1 MFTKE
6 LFFSLIGGLGFFF
19 FGMQLMS
26 NGLKKMA
33 GGKLKA
39 ILRMAT
45 KIPIIGIL
53 VGAAVTT
60 LIQSSSATTVM
71 AVGFVNAGL
80 LVLRQA
86 ICVVMGANIGTTFTA
101 WIVSSIAVFK
111 VTNYSLPA
119 IGIGF
124 VLMRFGKTRKM
135 RAFGQVILGFGLLF
149 TGLSFMK
156 DAFGP
161 LKNSQFIRDTF
172 AMLSYSPILGV
183 LVGIIFTVLL
193 QSSSA
198 TIAIVQVLAFNGVIG
213 LDVAIPIMLGDNIG
227 TTVTAQMAALGTNLA
242 ARRTAMAHTLFN
254 VIGSMYM
261 LFFVYIGWFAKGL
274 DFMIP
279 GELSA
284 KNIMFYIAVS
294 HSAFNVIN
302 TMVFFPFIGWL
313 ERLSILLVPK
323 KKDSIEIGTQYLERH
338 LLETPP
344 IALEQARKET
354 VHMLDL
360 ANKSIESAMKG
371 FLENDYKEIKK
382 IPDLE
387 NAIDNLQSEI
397 TQYLIEFSQR
407 NLAEEETEEL
417 PVLIHNVNDI
427 ERVGDHAV
435 NIVELT
441 ERKMEEKLPFTD
453 EAMDGLNF
461 MWDEVR
467 KMMEETREAL
477 KDKNIEIAKHAL
489 EREEKINQLQ
499 VELKEGHVNRLSKG
513 ECKIKSGIIFLDLV
527 DNLEKIADHLTNIA
541 QGVIGGMRWKVPG

>member
-101 WIVSSIAVFK
+101 WLVSSIAVFK

-161 LKNSQFIRDTF
+161 LKNSQFVRDTF
-172 AMLSYSPILGV
+172 TMLSYSPILGV
-183 LVGIIFTVLL
+183 LVGIVFTVLL

-213 LDVAIPIMLGDNIG
+213 LDVAIPIIIGDNIG

-261 LFFVYIGWFAKGL
+261 LFFVYMGWFAKGL

-279 GELSA
+279 GQLSA

-354 VHMLDL
+354 VYMLDL

-371 FLENDYKEIKK
+371 FFKNDYKEIKK

-427 ERVGDHAV
+427 ERVGDHAI

-453 EAMDGLNF
+453 EAMGGLNF

-467 KMMEETREAL
+467 KMVEETREAL

-541 QGVIGGMRWKVPG
+541 QGVIGEMRWKVPG